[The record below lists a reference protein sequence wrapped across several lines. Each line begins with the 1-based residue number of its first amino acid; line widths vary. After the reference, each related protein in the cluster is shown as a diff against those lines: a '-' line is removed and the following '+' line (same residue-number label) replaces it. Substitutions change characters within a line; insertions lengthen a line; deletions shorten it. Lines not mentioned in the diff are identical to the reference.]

1 MPRRKG
7 DNEVTKIP
15 HHSTCCNS
23 CGYTLMPP
31 TAAFASTQLSTTT
44 LPAQMTPAG
53 EYGYDYKFQILP
65 HHGSKGPLRGHEIWK
80 IIMDDFENV
89 FSLGGMVNNPQ
100 VGQELTLTSPNGGS
114 PVKVLEVGDRHLK
127 LLSLPGHFEGA
138 DNTIIFAI
146 NDEGSELHV
155 QADGPKAA
163 QFPANIVPYPLW
175 GNFANRIVHKIY
187 PNEPSGVI
195 PSNKMVNE

>member
-1 MPRRKG
+1 MKSRKFHASLPAT
-7 DNEVTKIP
+7 VLATVLLLP
-15 HHSTCCNS
+15 TS
-23 CGYTLMPP
+23 
-31 TAAFASTQLSTTT
+31 TAAFANTSLSTTT
-44 LPAQMTPAG
+44 PPLQTTPAG

-65 HHGSKGPLRGHEIWK
+65 HHGSKAPLRGHEIWK

-89 FSLGGMVNNPQ
+89 FPLGGMVNNPQ

-163 QFPANIVPYPLW
+163 QFPENLVPYPLW
-175 GNFANRIVHKIY
+175 GNFANRIIQKIY
-187 PNEPSGVI
+187 PNEPGGVI
-195 PSNKMVNE
+195 PSNEVVND